1 MDKKNN
7 NPEKF
12 AELLAAYRKGH
23 AEQGQFLSYVDRL
36 SAQVRN
42 NTICGSWIAQD
53 GGCSLLIRSIED
65 GFSLMLCDN
74 TRCYKTIIRQ
84 MTALAQGRRGVVV
97 SEGPGG
103 DITIGKDGLL
113 RCGAYGI
120 FRSEEDMLREE
131 MDSEMEFAVRSAT
144 EDDGTF

>member
-42 NTICGSWIAQD
+42 NTICGSWIAQYRGRFLPHALRQYALLQDDYSPDD
-53 GGCSLLIRSIED
+53 GPRSGTPCGD
-65 GFSLMLCDN
+65 CFRG
-74 TRCYKTIIRQ
+74 T
-84 MTALAQGRRGVVV
+84 GRRHYDRQRRAA
-97 SEGPGG
+97 SMRS
-103 DITIGKDGLL
+103 L
-113 RCGAYGI
+113 RY
-120 FRSEEDMLREE
+120 FP
-131 MDSEMEFAVRSAT
+131 
-144 EDDGTF
+144 

>member
-65 GFSLMLCDN
+65 GFSLMLE
-74 TRCYKTIIRQ
+74 KTVKVTPKKRRK
-84 MTALAQGRRGVVV
+84 MTPK
-97 SEGPGG
+97 S
-103 DITIGKDGLL
+103 
-113 RCGAYGI
+113 
-120 FRSEEDMLREE
+120 
-131 MDSEMEFAVRSAT
+131 
-144 EDDGTF
+144 

>member
-23 AEQGQFLSYVDRL
+23 AEKGQFLSYVDRL

-74 TRCYKTIIRQ
+74 TRCYKTIIRRSG
-84 MTALAQGRRGVVV
+84 TPCGDCFRGTGRRHYDRQRRAA
-97 SEGPGG
+97 SMRS
-103 DITIGKDGLL
+103 L
-113 RCGAYGI
+113 RY
-120 FRSEEDMLREE
+120 FP
-131 MDSEMEFAVRSAT
+131 
-144 EDDGTF
+144 

>member
-42 NTICGSWIAQD
+42 NTICGSYKVIT
-53 GGCSLLIRSIED
+53 
-65 GFSLMLCDN
+65 FS
-74 TRCYKTIIRQ
+74 KTIIKTVLPWIHIAISNTKR
-84 MTALAQGRRGVVV
+84 
-97 SEGPGG
+97 P
-103 DITIGKDGLL
+103 LL
-113 RCGAYGI
+113 DYI
-120 FRSEEDMLREE
+120 YNL
-131 MDSEMEFAVRSAT
+131 
-144 EDDGTF
+144 TFIYFNVPT

>member
-42 NTICGSWIAQD
+42 NTICGS
-53 GGCSLLIRSIED
+53 
-65 GFSLMLCDN
+65 
-74 TRCYKTIIRQ
+74 
-84 MTALAQGRRGVVV
+84 
-97 SEGPGG
+97 
-103 DITIGKDGLL
+103 
-113 RCGAYGI
+113 
-120 FRSEEDMLREE
+120 
-131 MDSEMEFAVRSAT
+131 
-144 EDDGTF
+144 